1 MSPLALPIHD
11 VDHCLDDGDILLDA
25 METFRRSD
33 EARTEALRHLRDLL
47 RPCPLLPLPA
57 TNPITH
63 QYDAPDVPPESS
75 ECVH

>member
-1 MSPLALPIHD
+1 MPESEAA
-11 VDHCLDDGDILLDA
+11 VRREELLEA